1 MSKDLT
7 KIQNKVLY
15 IIKMWP
21 ESANDDAALLSNYWN
36 FWDGW
41 QEDKSLHWNLSRVTR
56 PETLSRRRRELY
68 NLGLIEYSTN
78 SLNRRTEAYKNET
91 EGHSQLP
98 TKLVPQIITNAD
110 GEQVVVF
117 NEGEK

>member
-41 QEDKSLHWNLSRVTR
+41 QEDKSLYWNLSRVTR
-56 PETLSRRRRELY
+56 PETISRRKRELY
-68 NLGLIEYSTN
+68 NLGLIKYSEE
-78 SLNRRTEAYKNET
+78 RQKVVMEAFKNERD
-91 EGHSQLP
+91 HKAVSW
-98 TKLVPQIITNAD
+98 IND
-110 GEQVVVF
+110 
-117 NEGEK
+117 